1 MPPRPGYADRVF
13 TTGLVAYPGLVKI
26 GDDKNFEP
34 VIQKALELGGYAEDH
49 PMQGINGGASVTT
62 GFGWGTVL
70 GAAGQVIEAVKSG
83 KLRPIFLVGGCDGTR
98 PGRNYFTEF
107 VEVARGHADPDAGL
121 RQVPLQRPGVG
132 TVEGLPRLMDMGSAT
147 TRSPPQGGGG
157 AGGRLRLRRQ
167 RPAADLGALLVEQ
180 KAVAILL
187 TLLAL
192 GVRNIRLGPTLP
204 ALCRRD
210 PLLSGRALR
219 HRATHHRR
227 GRPQGDP
234 GALKIRRRLSTRRD
248 GSA

>member
-1 MPPRPGYADRVF
+1 MPGAFLFTTNCLMPPRPSYADRVF

-83 KLRPIFLVGGCDGTR
+83 KLRHIFLWRLHGAR
-98 PGRNYFTEF
+98 PAATTLPNSW
-107 VEVARGHADPDAGL
+107 EVARGHADPDAGL

-132 TVEGLPRLMDMGSAT
+132 TVEGLPRLMDMASAT
-147 TRSPPQGGGG
+147 TRFRHQGGGG
-157 AGGRLRLRRQ
+157 AGGRFALRRQ

-180 KAVAILL
+180 KAVAILF

-192 GVRNIRLGPTLP
+192 GVRNSAWTYVPRS
-204 ALCRRD
+204 CRPRSS
-210 PLLSGRALR
+210 LSGRALR
-219 HRATHHRR
+219 HRATTTAEAT
-227 GRPQGDP
+227 QGDP
-234 GALKIRRRLSTRRD
+234 GR
-248 GSA
+248 